1 MIGELGATGIV
12 LMHTLK
18 RMRSVLMWWTIGVA
32 VYTIINIAV
41 YPSFKDSMLLEAQN
55 YPEALIRA
63 FGLDN
68 LDQIGPYMYAQVFLM
83 LPLILAFFPIMTF
96 AGALAGAEE
105 RGGLDVLLTQPIRRR
120 SLVLATWIAA
130 VVCVGIVLAATGLL
144 SWLLIVLIGES
155 LGFGET
161 MLAAW
166 SVWPVTVA
174 VGSIGLLLS
183 AALRSRGTVLGASI
197 GIAFLLYLIDVVGK
211 IATELDNIRWVSP
224 FRYFNDVFTHEVP
237 VWHYFLL
244 IGVSL
249 MLLGIAIRVFDRRD
263 IYT

>member
-1 MIGELGATGIV
+1 MNSELTTTRLV
-12 LMHTLK
+12 LLHTLS
-18 RMRSVLMWWTIGVA
+18 RMRMTLMWWTIGVA
-32 VYTIINIAV
+32 LYTIINIAV
-41 YPSFKDSMLLEAQN
+41 YPSFKDSILLQTQS
-55 YPEALIRA
+55 YPQALIDA
-63 FGLDN
+63 FGLSN
-68 LDQIGPYMYAQVFLM
+68 LDQMGPYLYAQVFLM
-83 LPLILAFFPIMTF
+83 LPLILSFLPIMTF

-120 SLVLATWIAA
+120 TLVLATWLAA
-130 VVCVGIVLAATGLL
+130 VICVGVVLAVTGLL

-183 AALRSRGTVLGASI
+183 AAMRSRGAVLGASI
-197 GIAFLLYLIDVVGK
+197 GITFLLYLIDVVGK
-211 IATELDNIRWVSP
+211 IATDLKDLRWISP
-224 FRYFNDVFTHEVP
+224 FRYFNDVFSFEVP
-237 VWHYFLL
+237 VWHYLLL
-244 IGVSL
+244 IVVS
-249 MLLGIAIRVFDRRD
+249 MVFLGIAIRVFERRD

>member
-1 MIGELGATGIV
+1 MIGELAATRIV
-12 LMHTLK
+12 LMHTLH
-18 RMRSVLMWWTIGVA
+18 RMRMTLMWWTIGVA
-32 VYTIINIAV
+32 LYTIINIAV
-41 YPSFKDSMLLEAQN
+41 YPSFKDSMLLEVQN
-55 YPEALIRA
+55 YPEAMVKA
-63 FGLDN
+63 FGLEN

-120 SLVLATWIAA
+120 TLVLATWLAA
-130 VVCVGIVLAATGLL
+130 VICVGIVLAATGIL
-144 SWLLIVLIGES
+144 SWLLIVLIGEK

-166 SVWPVTVA
+166 SVWPVTVT
-174 VGSIGLLLS
+174 VGTIGLLLS
-183 AALRSRGTVLGASI
+183 AAMRSRGAVLGASI

-211 IATELDNIRWVSP
+211 IATGLEDIRWVSP
-224 FRYFNDVFTHEVP
+224 FRYFNDVFTYEVP
-237 VWHYFLL
+237 VWHYLLL
-244 IGVSL
+244 IGVSVL
-249 MLLGIAIRVFDRRD
+249 LLGIAIRMFERRD